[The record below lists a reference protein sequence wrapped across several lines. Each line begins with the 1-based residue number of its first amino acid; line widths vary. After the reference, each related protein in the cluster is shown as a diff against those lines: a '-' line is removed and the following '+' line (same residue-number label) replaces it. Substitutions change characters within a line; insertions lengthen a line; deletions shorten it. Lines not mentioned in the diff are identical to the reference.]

1 MFTEA
6 VLMFGTMLAV
16 FEFVLLSMLPPKYRL
31 RLLGSRAGCN
41 AVHASMLVLNMWI
54 HWGTVIGTMS
64 ATLSFCASVVTV
76 FVARIVYGTIEND
89 VRTRRGLV
97 GYKTEELVL

>member
-16 FEFVLLSMLPPKYRL
+16 FEFVLLSMIAPKWRL

-41 AVHASMLVLNMWI
+41 AVHVLMLVLNMWI

-64 ATLSFCASVVTV
+64 ATLSFCASVVTI
-76 FVARIVYGTIEND
+76 FVARIVYGEVVDD

>member
-1 MFTEA
+1 
-6 VLMFGTMLAV
+6 MFGTMLAV
-16 FEFVLLSMLPPKYRL
+16 FEFVLLSMIAPKWRL

-41 AVHASMLVLNMWI
+41 AVHVLMLVLNMWI

-76 FVARIVYGTIEND
+76 FVARIVYGEVVDD